1 MNHELQLS
9 KINYLRRKH
18 FTAISYLVKLCFNWN
33 ETKHAFRI
41 LQNTNESCAFNV
53 FHRTLMIL
61 VNKNELKRVHKWK
74 VDYLRAI
81 SFRVRIA

>member
-9 KINYLRRKH
+9 KID
-18 FTAISYLVKLCFNWN
+18 FTVISYLVKLCFNWN
-33 ETKHAFRI
+33 ETKYAFRI
-41 LQNTNESCAFNV
+41 LQNANESCAFNV

-61 VNKNELKRVHKWK
+61 VNKNELERVHKWK
-74 VDYLRAI
+74 VEYLRAI